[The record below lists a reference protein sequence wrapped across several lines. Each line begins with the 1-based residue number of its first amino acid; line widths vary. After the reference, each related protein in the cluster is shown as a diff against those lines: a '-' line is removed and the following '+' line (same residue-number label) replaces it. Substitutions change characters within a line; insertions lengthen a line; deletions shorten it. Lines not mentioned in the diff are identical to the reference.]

1 MNILLVE
8 DDVGIARFVERGLTL
23 EGMRVQWTATG
34 EEALAYLRSY
44 QYDAIILDLMLPDMD
59 GREVCK
65 TLRGQGVT
73 TPICM
78 LTAKDSLDEK
88 ISGFEVGADDYLT
101 KPFDFEE
108 LLARIKVMQRRPN
121 TYQEVEEMAVGP
133 LTLDRAAHEAKVAGT
148 VLDLTRR
155 EFALLEYLMRHAGKT
170 VSRER
175 IIDSAWGPSS
185 DITPNAVDVYVGY
198 VRKKVNALT
207 DELEIR
213 TVRGIGFKMVVIN
226 KEAGLET

>member
-23 EGMRVQWTATG
+23 EGIQVQWTATG

-59 GREVCK
+59 GRDVCR

-101 KPFDFEE
+101 KPFAFEE
-108 LLARIKVMQRRPN
+108 LLARIKVMQRRN
-121 TYQEVEEMAVGP
+121 SNYQDLEEISFGP
-133 LTLDRAAHEAKVAGT
+133 LSMDLAGHEAKIDGR
-148 VLDLTRR
+148 VLDLTQG
-155 EFALLEYLMRHAGKT
+155 EFSLLEYLMRHAGKT
-170 VSRER
+170 VSRQR
-175 IIDSAWGPSS
+175 IIDNAWGPAS
-185 DITPNAVDVYVGY
+185 DITSNAVDVYVGY
-198 VRKKVNALT
+198 LRKKMNALS
-207 DELEIR
+207 ESMEIR
-213 TVRGIGFKMVVIN
+213 TVRGIGFKLMIN
-226 KEAGLET
+226 E

>member
-44 QYDAIILDLMLPDMD
+44 QYDAIVLDLMLPDMD
-59 GREVCK
+59 GRDVCK

-88 ISGFEVGADDYLT
+88 ISGFEVGADDYIT
-101 KPFDFEE
+101 KPFAFEE
-108 LLARIKVMQRRPN
+108 LLARIKVMQRRTN
-121 TYQEVEEMAVGP
+121 TYQDVEGMKVGP
-133 LTLDRAAHEAKVAGT
+133 LSLDRAAHEARIENT
-148 VLDLTRR
+148 VLDLTQR

-175 IIDSAWGPSS
+175 IIDNAWGPAS
-185 DITPNAVDVYVGY
+185 DITSNAVDVYVGY
-198 VRKKVNALT
+198 LRKKINAVT
-207 DELEIR
+207 DKLEIR
-213 TVRGIGFKMVVIN
+213 TVRGIGFKMM
-226 KEAGLET
+226 ALEGE

>member
-23 EGMRVQWTATG
+23 EGIQVQWTATG

-59 GREVCK
+59 GRDVCR

-101 KPFDFEE
+101 KPFAFEE
-108 LLARIKVMQRRPN
+108 LLARIKVMQRRN
-121 TYQEVEEMAVGP
+121 SNYQDLEEISFGP
-133 LTLDRAAHEAKVAGT
+133 LSMDLAGHEAKIDGR
-148 VLDLTRR
+148 VLDLTQR
-155 EFALLEYLMRHAGKT
+155 EFSLLEYLMRHAGKT

-175 IIDSAWGPSS
+175 IIDNAWGPAS
-185 DITPNAVDVYVGY
+185 DITSNAVDVYVGY
-198 VRKKVNALT
+198 LRKKMNALS
-207 DELEIR
+207 ESMEIR
-213 TVRGIGFKMVVIN
+213 TVRGIGFKLMIN
-226 KEAGLET
+226 E

>member
-8 DDVGIARFVERGLTL
+8 DDIGIARFVERGLTL

-65 TLRGQGVT
+65 ILRGQGIS

-78 LTAKDSLDEK
+78 LTAKDSLEEK

-101 KPFDFEE
+101 KPFAFEE
-108 LLARIKVMQRRPN
+108 LLARIKVIQRRAN
-121 TYQEVEEMAVGP
+121 TNLDGEEMNIGP
-133 LTLDRAAHEAKVAGT
+133 LTLNIAAHEARVSET
-148 VLDLTRR
+148 VLDLTQR

-170 VSRER
+170 VNRER
-175 IIDSAWGPSS
+175 IIENAWGPAS
-185 DITPNAVDVYVGY
+185 DITSNAVDVYVGY
-198 VRKKVNALT
+198 VRKKINAVT
-207 DELEIR
+207 DALEIR
-213 TVRGIGFKMVVIN
+213 TVRGIGFKLM
-226 KEAGLET
+226 TRD